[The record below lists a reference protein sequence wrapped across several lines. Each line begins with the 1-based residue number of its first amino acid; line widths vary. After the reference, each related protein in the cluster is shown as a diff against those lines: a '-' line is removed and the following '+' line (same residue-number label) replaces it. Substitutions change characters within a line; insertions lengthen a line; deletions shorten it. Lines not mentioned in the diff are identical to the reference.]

1 MPLDSG
7 AQLWCESCL
16 PYFLARSPW
25 AGHLNSEVF
34 LPGLNGIANG
44 AFLRAGGRTEN
55 WHRSPSGH
63 LCSLSWLS
71 SPLPSSCTELSIP
84 SEVPMILGG
93 LLGSELGADSAS
105 IADKNPPFSTS
116 HLAPVLLPSC
126 AQLGNNRRHKGS
138 QNREHSSM
146 APLAPEGLECMC
158 QWTRGWR
165 KGVLPS
171 SR

>member
-1 MPLDSG
+1 MVSLMVPSCELVGELRTGTG
-7 AQLWCESCL
+7 ALQGIFVACL
-16 PYFLARSPW
+16 GSQ
-25 AGHLNSEVF
+25 
-34 LPGLNGIANG
+34 
-44 AFLRAGGRTEN
+44 
-55 WHRSPSGH
+55 
-63 LCSLSWLS
+63 
-71 SPLPSSCTELSIP
+71 SPLPSSCMELSIP